1 MSHPLSRQDTAPA
14 LRPRDCANVLRGALL
29 GNIQDAAEA
38 IGRCAANRD
47 RETLFALPAL
57 REEVMTSLDIMRESA
72 LALPEADKADMPDVP
87 WARWEAMHF
96 SHAGSAREWRNQVWS
111 VIHELVPTTLQGVS
125 RYRGLLG
132 DGRNTEVSRP
142 RSAPARQAS

>member
-1 MSHPLSRQDTAPA
+1 MSHPLSRPDAAPV
-14 LRPRDCANVLRGALL
+14 LRPRNCANVLRGALL

-38 IGRCAANRD
+38 IERCAASRD

-57 REEVMTSLDIMRESA
+57 REEVMASLDIMRESV
-72 LALPEADKADMPDVP
+72 LALPDADKADMSDVP

-96 SHAGSAREWRNQVWS
+96 SHTGSAREWRNQVWS

-125 RYRGLLG
+125 RYRGLLC
-132 DGRNTEVSRP
+132 DGRDTEASRP
-142 RSAPARQAS
+142 HIAPARQTS